1 VQPSRTS
8 VVKKQSLLNN
18 NVVIGEHDIMSP
30 AGVNQNGHDESDK
43 ESRHLVSGMETQT
56 NEKTLAG
63 QEAWNVTAS

>member
-8 VVKKQSLLNN
+8 VVKKQSLMNS
-18 NVVIGEHDIMSP
+18 NVMIGDQDIMSP
-30 AGVNQNGHDESDK
+30 AGTVANLNGHDESDH

-63 QEAWNVTAS
+63 